1 MVEAMVYVLRTGCPW
16 RDLPSLYGSW
26 GSVYT
31 RWRRWCQCGLWA
43 KMLAVLARRARGVL
57 RFLDASHI
65 KVHQDASNPA
75 GGQQNQAIG
84 RTKGGLNT
92 KLTAWVEGWGRAVV
106 LHLAPGQRA
115 DVRAVQEAAWPR
127 GLRGK
132 RVVADKGYDSDGLR
146 AELRRHGARNCI
158 PPRARRQCPATWH
171 RGYYRRR
178 HQVENFFQ
186 RAKRY
191 RRIGTRYDKRDLYFL
206 SFVQLVA
213 ILDWLK

>member
-1 MVEAMVYVLRTGCPW
+1 MIEAMVYVLRTGVPW
-16 RDLPSLYGSW
+16 RDLPARFGPW
-26 GSVYT
+26 NSVYT

-43 KMLAVLARRARGVL
+43 RLLAVLARRATGVL

-92 KLTAWVEGWGRAVV
+92 KLTVWVDTTGRAVT

-115 DVRAVQEAAWPR
+115 DVRAATEAPWPR

-132 RVVADKGYDSDGLR
+132 RLVADKGYDSDGFR
-146 AELRRHGARNCI
+146 AAIRRRGGRSCI
-158 PPRARRQCPATWH
+158 PPRARRHHPASWH
-171 RGYYRRR
+171 RGHYRRR
-178 HQVENFFQ
+178 HKVENFFQ

-191 RRIGTRYDKRDLYFL
+191 RRIGTRYEKRDLYFL
-206 SFVQLVA
+206 SFVHLFA